1 MKKTI
6 TFLSLVIFTTT
17 ALLQSCESHFINNE
31 YLGKLPS
38 LAKRYQKEFT
48 DKEEAIK
55 KCTDMQEAFKLDK
68 ENLILREKY
77 EEEIKEFANA
87 SDIFERSIP
96 FEGLKDQAFAIESV
110 KVKDVN
116 TYGLNLVFNLDIK
129 KDIGERRL
137 FFYFKAIDVEGMDI
151 QGSKSVAMTA
161 RIPLTAGVKCE
172 AIGTWKILKT
182 VVAMEHFAKLIEIT
196 QEEYD
201 AK

>member
-6 TFLSLVIFTTT
+6 TLLSLVILTTVV
-17 ALLQSCESHFINNE
+17 LIQSCGGHFTNNE
-31 YLGKLPS
+31 YLGELPS
-38 LAKRYQKEFT
+38 LAKKYQNKIA

-55 KCTDMQEAFKLDK
+55 KCTDMQETFKLDK
-68 ENLILREKY
+68 ENLILHEKY
-77 EEEIKEFANA
+77 EEEVKEFAKMN
-87 SDIFERSIP
+87 DLTDKSIP
-96 FEGLKDQAFAIESV
+96 FEGLKDQAFVVESV

-116 TYGLNLVFNLDIK
+116 TYGLNLAFNLDIK
-129 KDIGERRL
+129 KDIKERNL
-137 FFYFKAIDVEGMDI
+137 FFYFKAVDGEGADI
-151 QGSKSVAMTA
+151 QNSKAVAMTA

-182 VVAMEHFAKLIEIT
+182 VAGMENFAKLVEIT